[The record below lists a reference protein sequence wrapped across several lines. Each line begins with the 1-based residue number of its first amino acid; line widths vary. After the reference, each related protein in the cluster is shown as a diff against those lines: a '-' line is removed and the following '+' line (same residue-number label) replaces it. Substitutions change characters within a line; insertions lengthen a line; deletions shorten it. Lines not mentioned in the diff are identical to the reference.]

1 MKITKSQ
8 FKKEL
13 KEAMFDIDSWAAKLE
28 LNVSGLYSELR
39 QVKDDVTKSFEEL
52 GEELTDSVDEIMLRL
67 NDYLSTSK
75 KPKEKSDVIKL
86 GGDAG
91 DKTNPRG
98 MPTREEIKR
107 MVKEELDEIKKK
119 TKVSKVGQ
127 KRVSKKIGY
136 LMGKEKMDPD
146 QAAAVA
152 TQWKKEANLRK
163 VVNIRL
169 NSGFANYLYKDLS
182 KEKING
188 NCIRYY

>member
-75 KPKEKSDVIKL
+75 KPKEKPDVIKL

-107 MVKEELDEIKKK
+107 MVKEELEEVYSEKQRRWACAQSGESRKDFKGKPSLSPKEAEEMCKDTKLTKAKKK
-119 TKVSKVGQ
+119 
-127 KRVSKKIGY
+127 
-136 LMGKEKMDPD
+136 
-146 QAAAVA
+146 
-152 TQWKKEANLRK
+152 
-163 VVNIRL
+163 
-169 NSGFANYLYKDLS
+169 
-182 KEKING
+182 
-188 NCIRYY
+188 

>member
-98 MPTREEIKR
+98 MPTREEIK
-107 MVKEELDEIKKK
+107 
-119 TKVSKVGQ
+119 
-127 KRVSKKIGY
+127 
-136 LMGKEKMDPD
+136 
-146 QAAAVA
+146 
-152 TQWKKEANLRK
+152 
-163 VVNIRL
+163 
-169 NSGFANYLYKDLS
+169 
-182 KEKING
+182 
-188 NCIRYY
+188 

>member
-75 KPKEKSDVIKL
+75 KPKEKPDVIKL

-98 MPTREEIKR
+98 MPTREEIK
-107 MVKEELDEIKKK
+107 KK

-136 LMGKEKMDPD
+136 LIGKEKMDPD

-152 TQWKKEANLRK
+152 YSMEKRGELKKGGK
-163 VVNIRL
+163 HSV
-169 NSGFANYLYKDLS
+169 K
-182 KEKING
+182 
-188 NCIRYY
+188 

>member
-75 KPKEKSDVIKL
+75 KPKEKPDVIKL

-136 LMGKEKMDPD
+136 LIGKEKMDPD

-152 TQWKKEANLRK
+152 YSMEKRGELKKGGK
-163 VVNIRL
+163 HSV
-169 NSGFANYLYKDLS
+169 K
-182 KEKING
+182 
-188 NCIRYY
+188 

>member
-75 KPKEKSDVIKL
+75 KPKEKPDVIKL

-136 LMGKEKMDPD
+136 LIGKEKMDPD

-152 TQWKKEANLRK
+152 YSMEKRGELKK
-163 VVNIRL
+163 
-169 NSGFANYLYKDLS
+169 GS
-182 KEKING
+182 KHSVE
-188 NCIRYY
+188 

>member
-75 KPKEKSDVIKL
+75 KPKEKPDVIKL

-107 MVKEELDEIKKK
+107 MVKEELDELKKK

-136 LMGKEKMDPD
+136 LIGKEKMDPD

-152 TQWKKEANLRK
+152 YSMEKRGELKK
-163 VVNIRL
+163 
-169 NSGFANYLYKDLS
+169 GS
-182 KEKING
+182 KHSVE
-188 NCIRYY
+188 

>member
-75 KPKEKSDVIKL
+75 KPKEKPDVIKL

-136 LMGKEKMDPD
+136 LIGKEKDGSRSSCSRRILNG
-146 QAAAVA
+146 
-152 TQWKKEANLRK
+152 KKR
-163 VVNIRL
+163 RT
-169 NSGFANYLYKDLS
+169 
-182 KEKING
+182 
-188 NCIRYY
+188 

>member
-75 KPKEKSDVIKL
+75 KPKEKPDVIKL

-98 MPTREEIKR
+98 MPTRE
-107 MVKEELDEIKKK
+107 
-119 TKVSKVGQ
+119 
-127 KRVSKKIGY
+127 
-136 LMGKEKMDPD
+136 
-146 QAAAVA
+146 
-152 TQWKKEANLRK
+152 
-163 VVNIRL
+163 
-169 NSGFANYLYKDLS
+169 
-182 KEKING
+182 
-188 NCIRYY
+188 

>member
-136 LMGKEKMDPD
+136 LIGKEKMEPD

-152 TQWKKEANLRK
+152 YSMEKRGELKKGGK
-163 VVNIRL
+163 HSV
-169 NSGFANYLYKDLS
+169 K
-182 KEKING
+182 
-188 NCIRYY
+188 